1 MSPNISREFKF
12 AELLRFAL
20 PSIIMMMFLSLYT
33 IVDGF
38 FVSRFV
44 GTDALS
50 SVNITYPFSSISI
63 ALGVMFATGGSAVT
77 AIRMGEK
84 RMEEANKA
92 FSLIVFFCFIL
103 SILIAIPALLW
114 MEPLVKVLG
123 AEGELIPLGV
133 KYLTVLVW
141 FSPVSILQILFQTFF
156 VTAGKPMIG
165 LSLTIAA
172 GIANMILDYVF
183 LGIVGMGI
191 EGAAY
196 ATAIGYCIPAVGGI
210 FFFIRN
216 KAGLCF
222 VKPKWNKMVLA
233 QSSLNGSS
241 EMVTN
246 LSVSVTTFLFNV
258 LTMKYFGP
266 DGVAAIT
273 VLLYCQFLM
282 TSLFMGF
289 SMGVAPVISYHYGAT
304 NEFYLRKLKK
314 ICWSF
319 VIASSFLVFAVS
331 LSCAEWIAALFSS
344 PDSGAYLLICRGMR
358 IFSFS
363 FLFAG
368 VNIFAS
374 AMFTALSDGK
384 TSALIS
390 FSRTFF
396 FIILGFVLM
405 IWLFHADGIW
415 LSIPFAELL
424 SAFFV
429 GWILYRGKRK
439 RALVQSEE
447 T

>member
-1 MSPNISREFKF
+1 MHQIISKEFQF

-20 PSIIMMMFLSLYT
+20 PSIVMMVFLSLYT

-50 SVNITYPFSSISI
+50 AVNITYPFSSISI

-84 RMEEANKA
+84 KMEEANHA

-103 SILIAIPALLW
+103 SVAIAVPAFLW

-141 FSPVSILQILFQTFF
+141 FSPISILQILFQTFF

-165 LSLTIAA
+165 LRLTIAA
-172 GIANMILDYVF
+172 GFANMILDYVF

-196 ATAIGYCIPAVGGI
+196 ATAIGYCIAAAGGI
-210 FFFIRN
+210 FFFIKNRT
-216 KAGLCF
+216 GLCF
-222 VKPKWNKMVLA
+222 VRPKWNKMVLT

-246 LSVSVTTFLFNV
+246 LSISVTTFLFNV
-258 LTMKYFGP
+258 LTMRYFGA

-273 VLLYCQFLM
+273 VILYCQFLM

-289 SMGVAPVISYHYGAT
+289 SMGVAPVISYHYGAVNT
-304 NEFYLRKLKK
+304 TYLKHLKK
-314 ICWSF
+314 MCWNF
-319 VIASSFLVFAVS
+319 IAASSLLVFVVS
-331 LSCAEWIAALFSS
+331 LTCTEGIAALFSES
-344 PDSGAYLLICRGMR
+344 SVGVYVLICRGMR

-374 AMFTALSDGK
+374 AMFTAISDGK
-384 TSALIS
+384 TSAVIS
-390 FSRTFF
+390 FLRTFV
-396 FIILGFVLM
+396 FIILGFIFM
-405 IWLFHADGIW
+405 MQLFHVDGIW
-415 LSIPFAELL
+415 MAIPFAEFATALL
-424 SAFFV
+424 V
-429 GWILYRGKRK
+429 LWLLHRK
-439 RALVQSEE
+439 KQDLKTESL
-447 T
+447 